1 LDHTIRR
8 PFSDALNKTPKS
20 VVSTT
25 LTELVAW
32 LDYTLLRGAV
42 AEAIREL
49 RASPATTSHIMG
61 SGALIQSLMRHDLTA
76 GSVYIFTDS
85 GGT

>member
-1 LDHTIRR
+1 
-8 PFSDALNKTPKS
+8 
-20 VVSTT
+20 
-25 LTELVAW
+25 
-32 LDYTLLRGAV
+32 
-42 AEAIREL
+42 
-49 RASPATTSHIMG
+49 MG